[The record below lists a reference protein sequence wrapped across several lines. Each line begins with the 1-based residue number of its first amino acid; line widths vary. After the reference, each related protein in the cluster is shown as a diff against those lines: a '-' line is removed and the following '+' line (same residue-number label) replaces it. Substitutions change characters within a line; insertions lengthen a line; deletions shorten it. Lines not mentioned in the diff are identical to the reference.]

1 MAYFKVVGFILRE
14 WIREATNCVSVG
26 LYTVFRPIPEK
37 NVPEWQSETLPFK
50 PTLSARKGV
59 II

>member
-14 WIREATNCVSVG
+14 WIGEATNCVSIG
-26 LYTVFRPIPEK
+26 LCSVFRPIPEK
-37 NVPEWQSETLPFK
+37 NVPEWKSESLPFEQ
-50 PTLSARKGV
+50 TSVRQGA